1 MKIAKEVFA
10 WLLAL
15 FLCFVFL
22 KAGWSK
28 FDPASGWTRAFHHWG
43 FPDWFLI
50 TVGVLEVAAAL
61 LLLVPRT
68 AMFGAAIIIVLMI
81 GGAWTNVSHGD
92 TRHVMS
98 SVTPMILAS
107 IVFALRRHPLRYT
120 ATPPLASAS
129 SSRE

>member
-10 WLLAL
+10 WMLAL
-15 FLCFVFL
+15 LLVVMFAH
-22 KAGWSK
+22 AGIVK
-28 FDPASGWTRAFHHWG
+28 FDPHGGWTRAFHNWG

-68 AMFGAAIIIVLMI
+68 ARFGAAIIIVLMI
-81 GGAWTNVSHGD
+81 GGIGTNLMHGGVRR
-92 TRHVMS
+92 TIG
-98 SVTPMILAS
+98 SVIPLILAS
-107 IVFALRRHPLRYT
+107 IVFALRRRPLRYT